1 VITFIQLLFILK
13 KKHNQR
19 QSDKFIFYAKMFQFQ
34 FPVQILILEKKRSS
48 LHPTKNGGRERQASL
63 GGRAVIAALSVDTFA
78 GDEGD
83 ADVAEAE
90 HVAKQTLEAH
100 AGQGS
105 CRSCKGIFFLF
116 SDMMNFTFAQ

>member
-1 VITFIQLLFILK
+1 MITFIQLLFILK

-105 CRSCKGIFFLF
+105 SKLLENFFLF
-116 SDMMNFTFAQ
+116 SDMMMNFTFAQ